1 MKVRLIRV
9 AGADL
14 NLFEFDF
21 DLTWMAFFLNADEQI
36 YGRYGGRDASG
47 PDSRNTLAGL
57 KHAMEAALAAHK
69 TRTETPKPR
78 MEKPFKVD
86 DYPAARRSRGCIHC
100 HMVSE
105 FRRDDLKS
113 LGTWARDDVWVY
125 PLPEN
130 VGITLEKDRGDF
142 VKSVKAASPA
152 DRAGLRGGDRLRN
165 LNGYS
170 IASFGDAQ
178 YALHKA
184 PKKGRIPIAWER
196 GGQIT
201 EGNLEVAKG
210 WRKTNLT
217 WRPSMLS
224 LLPSLSLSGDDLTP
238 AQKKALGLGEKRLA
252 FKQESFVHREAKAA
266 GVQPGDIII
275 GINNQVQDMAMLE
288 FFGYVRQNFLVG
300 DKVSINI
307 LRNGKRVDL
316 PMTLK

>member
-1 MKVRLIRV
+1 
-9 AGADL
+9 
-14 NLFEFDF
+14 
-21 DLTWMAFFLNADEQI
+21 
-36 YGRYGGRDASG
+36 
-47 PDSRNTLAGL
+47 
-57 KHAMEAALAAHK
+57 
-69 TRTETPKPR
+69 
-78 MEKPFKVD
+78 
-86 DYPAARRSRGCIHC
+86 
-100 HMVSE
+100 MVSE
-105 FRRDDLKS
+105 FRRDYLKS
-113 LGTWARDDVWVY
+113 LGTWTRDEVWVY

-142 VKSVKAASPA
+142 IKSVKAASPA
-152 DRAGLRGGDRLRN
+152 DRAGLRTGDRLRE
-165 LNGYS
+165 LNDHS
-170 IASFGDAQ
+170 IASFGDIQ

-196 GGQIT
+196 SGQMT
-201 EGNLEVAKG
+201 NGHLEVAEG

-275 GINNQVQDMAMLE
+275 GINNQVQDLAMLE
-288 FFGYVRQNFLVG
+288 FFGYVRRNFLVG
-300 DKVSINI
+300 DKITINI
-307 LRNGKRVDL
+307 LRNGKRFDL